1 MNKKAGA
8 GMWKR
13 RDDGSPFGAPTSL
26 GKGFAFSTF
35 PHSRFGLRTTSNQ
48 KCEKY
53 LTLPILL
60 VSISKKALE
69 MVLILGL
76 GVARWLMSV
85 RN

>member
-53 LTLPILL
+53 LTLPRL
-60 VSISKKALE
+60 
-69 MVLILGL
+69 
-76 GVARWLMSV
+76 VARVEKELIKWHCWDKV
-85 RN
+85 R